1 MSSRYEAHR
10 HPDPLLPI
18 FFHRDTVRQVTESGH
33 LHWHEAIELLYCIE
47 GEGTAISDGDRL
59 SMRTGDLLVINSNH
73 LHSIYSATEC
83 RYDCLIVSPALF
95 AEHDIPYGE
104 IPLIPHIQDPR
115 IGPLFEAIR
124 REMQEAAPYY
134 RTAVRSVILDLYVLL
149 FRSYAGSRDEIPHP
163 AGSRLEIAKSVI
175 AYLRHHFAED
185 ISMDALCREIGF
197 SKYYV
202 CHAFKE
208 ITGQTV
214 VGYLNFLRCTQA
226 RALLSAGSGNIS
238 QCAAQSGF
246 HNLSYFTRTYKHLM
260 GELPSE
266 NRKSTVS

>member
-1 MSSRYEAHR
+1 MASLYEAHR

-18 FFHRDTVRQVTESGH
+18 FFHRDTIRHVTESGY
-33 LHWHEAIELLYCIE
+33 LHWHEALELLFCIE
-47 GEGTAISDGDRL
+47 GEGIVISDEERFP
-59 SMRTGDLLVINSNH
+59 MTKGDLLVINSNH

-83 RYDCLIVSPALF
+83 IYDCLIVSPALF

-104 IPLIPHIQDPR
+104 APLVPSIRDPR
-115 IGPLFEAIR
+115 VAPFFETIR
-124 REMQEAAPYY
+124 REMQESAPYY
-134 RTAVRSVILDLYVLL
+134 RTAVRAAILELYVLL
-149 FRSYAGSRDEIPHP
+149 FRSYAGSPEQLSSHTS
-163 AGSRLEIAKSVI
+163 SRLEIAKSVI
-175 AYLRHHFAED
+175 AYLRHHYTED
-185 ISMDALCREIGF
+185 ISMDTLCREIGF

-202 CHAFKE
+202 CHVFKE

-214 VGYLNFLRCTQA
+214 VGYLNFLRCTHA

-266 NRKSTVS
+266 NRKPAER